1 MIKDYIMPSEKDLIN
16 ALSHVIDPELG
27 RNIVELT
34 MVRDL
39 KFNNG
44 TVSFT
49 IALTV
54 PGCPLRDKLAADSQ
68 AALMQVKGVSKVE
81 IAFTA
86 MSEEERRKVLGN
98 RQHPQLPKI
107 NLANEIKQ
115 VYAVMSG
122 KGGVGKSS
130 VTAQLAVALRRKG
143 FSVGVLDADITGP
156 SIPKVFGLSAGGVRA
171 AEQGFLPAVT
181 GLGIKVMSINLLVK
195 EDDTPA
201 VWRGPMITSAIRQF
215 WEETLWGKLDFL
227 LVDMPPGTSD
237 AAITVV
243 QSLPLTGV
251 VMVTT
256 PQELSAM
263 VVRKAVNM
271 LNSLN
276 IPIVGVVENMSFF
289 PCPDSGKPHYVF
301 GPSHAHEIAQLAK
314 SPLSLTLSIDPQV
327 AIRCDAGHAELLDVS
342 AFQPLVDLL
351 TVPAAV
357 V

>member
-1 MIKDYIMPSEKDLIN
+1 MPSEQDLLN

-39 KFNNG
+39 KFDNG

-49 IALTV
+49 LALTV
-54 PGCPLRDKLAADSQ
+54 PGCPLREKLGADSNS
-68 AALMQVKGVSKVE
+68 ALMAVKGVKNVK
-81 IAFTA
+81 INFTA
-86 MSEEERRKVLGN
+86 MTEEERRKVLGGA
-98 RQHPQLPKI
+98 QHPQLPKL
-107 NLANEIKQ
+107 NLLNEVKQ
-115 VYAVMSG
+115 VFAVMSG

-143 FSVGVLDADITGP
+143 FNVGILDADITGP

-171 AEQGFLPAVT
+171 AQQGFLPAVT

-195 EDDTPA
+195 DEDTPA
-201 VWRGPMITSAIRQF
+201 VWRGPMISGAIRQF
-215 WEETLWGKLDFL
+215 WEETLWGKLDYL

-271 LNSLN
+271 LNTLN
-276 IPIVGVVENMSFF
+276 ISIVGVVENMGYY

-301 GPSHAHEIAQLAK
+301 GPSHANEIAELAH
-314 SPLSLTLSIDPQV
+314 SAVALTLPIDPQV
-327 AIRCDAGHAELLDVS
+327 ALRCDSGHAELLDVS
-342 AFQPLVDLL
+342 MFQPLVDQLAVA
-351 TVPAAV
+351 VPAN
-357 V
+357 

>member
-1 MIKDYIMPSEKDLIN
+1 MPSEKDLLN

-54 PGCPLRDKLAADSQ
+54 PGCPLREKLASDSR
-68 AALMQVKGVSKVE
+68 AALMAVKGVSNVE
-81 IAFTA
+81 IGFTA
-86 MSEEERRKVLGN
+86 MTDEERRKVLGN
-98 RQHPQLPKI
+98 GRHPQLPKL
-107 NLANEIKQ
+107 NTLNEIKQ
-115 VYAVMSG
+115 VFAVMSG

-143 FSVGVLDADITGP
+143 YNVGILDADITGP
-156 SIPKVFGLSAGGVRA
+156 SIPKVFGLPAGGVRA

-195 EDDTPA
+195 DDDTPA

-215 WEETLWGKLDFL
+215 WEETLWGKLDYL

-243 QSLPLTGV
+243 QNLPLTGV
-251 VMVTT
+251 IMVTT

-289 PCPDSGKPHYVF
+289 PCPDGGKPHYVF
-301 GPSHAHEIAQLAK
+301 GPSHAHEIAELAK
-314 SPLSLTLSIDPQV
+314 SPVALTLPIDPQV
-327 AIRCDAGHAELLDVS
+327 AVRCDAGHAELLDVS
-342 AFQPLVDLL
+342 TFQPLVDQV
-351 TVPAAV
+351 TAAV
-357 V
+357 AVK